1 MKGSPVLGDEKE
13 IQAVL
18 GGVKFNEDGLIPAVV
33 QDVAT
38 GEVLM
43 VAYMN
48 RESLIRSLQTGRT
61 WFYSRSR
68 QRLWLKGETSGNH
81 QYIREVRID
90 CDGDALLFKV
100 EQLGAAC
107 HEGYRSCFFRC
118 LGMPL
123 VEGERQEVSGAGII
137 DELFAVIKERQ
148 ETLPED
154 SYTAKLFR
162 KGIDKITKK
171 LGEEAV
177 EVVIAGK
184 NRDRAELV
192 EEAADLIY
200 HLLVLLAECNVS
212 PGEVRAK
219 LAQRRR

>member
-1 MKGSPVLGDEKE
+1 MKAKPVLTDEQE

-18 GGVKFNEDGLIPAVV
+18 DCVKFNEAGLIPAVV
-33 QDVAT
+33 QDAAT

-48 RESLIRSLQTGRT
+48 RESLLRSLRTGRT

-90 CDGDALLFKV
+90 CDGDALLFRV
-100 EQLGAAC
+100 EQLGGAC

-118 LGMPL
+118 LGQPL
-123 VEGERQEVSGAGII
+123 NGGSGTGIV

-148 ETLPED
+148 RTLPEG

-162 KGIDKITKK
+162 EGIDRIAKK

-184 NRDRAELV
+184 NRNREELA
-192 EEAADLIY
+192 EEAADLVY
-200 HLLVLLAECNVS
+200 HLLVLLAECSVS
-212 PGEVRAK
+212 PGEVWAK
-219 LAQRRR
+219 LAERRR